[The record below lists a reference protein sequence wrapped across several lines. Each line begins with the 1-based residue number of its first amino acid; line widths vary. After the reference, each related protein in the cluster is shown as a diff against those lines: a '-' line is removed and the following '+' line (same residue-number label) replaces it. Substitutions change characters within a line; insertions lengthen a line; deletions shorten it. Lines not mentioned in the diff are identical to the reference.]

1 MSSDRMRTKV
11 EMKCGGRETVRGMG
25 TEGMVKEGMITEG
38 MATEGREGM
47 VTEGREGM
55 VTEGREGKEGEREIL
70 VSNSKY
76 YRYIN
81 INYSTPELPQNG
93 R

>member
-38 MATEGREGM
+38 MATEGREG
-47 VTEGREGM
+47 
-55 VTEGREGKEGEREIL
+55 KEGEREIL